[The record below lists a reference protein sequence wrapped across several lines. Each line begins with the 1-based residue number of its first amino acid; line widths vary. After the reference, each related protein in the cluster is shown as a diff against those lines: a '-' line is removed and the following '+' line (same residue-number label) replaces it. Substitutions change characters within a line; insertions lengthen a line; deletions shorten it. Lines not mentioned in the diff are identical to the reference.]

1 MESEKVKRD
10 LIILELFDELGQPL
24 SQQSLKKLLVNQ
36 DTEHVGVVV
45 QRKNALDG
53 LCHHPK
59 CVLLVHAG
67 EQFCNNEVHSL
78 AVANGWVP
86 LDIAVE
92 DPSQDRDIFLELDL
106 VPLLG
111 VGAPQVKFDL
121 LERRVRIEDLAL
133 C

>member
-1 MESEKVKRD
+1 MESEEIKRD

-45 QRKNALDG
+45 QRKNALDS

-106 VPLLG
+106 VPLLR

-121 LERRVRIEDLAL
+121 LE
-133 C
+133 